1 MESSKKKRL
10 VVAVT
15 GASGAL
21 LAQCIMQKSVFPV
34 ALVAGKWG
42 RRVFET
48 ECGPFETLAAQAAEV
63 YEADD
68 MFAPIASG
76 SVETAGM
83 VVAPCSAGTLGRIA
97 SGTSPNLICRA
108 AHCHLK
114 EQRKLVLCLRESPL
128 TTIDL
133 HNATAAA
140 AAGAVIMPVSLPFYM
155 TKDCDP
161 STVPVLELINA
172 FADRVLQ
179 LFGQTPSA
187 TWEDVRSK

>member
-1 MESSKKKRL
+1 MEKRL

-21 LAQCIMQKSVFPV
+21 LARCILEKSEFPV

-42 RRVFET
+42 KQVYAS
-48 ECGPFETLAAQAAEV
+48 ECGSFDALAAKASEL
-63 YEADD
+63 YENDD

-83 VVAPCSAGTLGRIA
+83 VIAPCSAGTLGRIA
-97 SGTSPNLICRA
+97 AGTSENLICRA

-128 TTIDL
+128 TTIDIQ
-133 HNATAAA
+133 NAATVAAA
-140 AAGAVIMPVSLPFYM
+140 RGIIMPLSFPFYM
-155 TKDCDP
+155 MRGKDP
-161 STVPVLELINA
+161 NAVTLSELMNT
-172 FADRVLQ
+172 FADRVLA
-179 LFGQTPSA
+179 LFGQAPAA
-187 TWEDVRSK
+187 TWDHVRSV